1 MSTNRKST
9 ADDEERLRA
18 RLKRRQETRRER
30 QGGNSDN
37 RRLYDHR
44 DRHYDFGTPSNH
56 RGSYGRQGPRDTRW
70 ERDAGPQ
77 REDRFASRRSRSR
90 SASVNSYRGNGDDS
104 RSSRSSRSRSRSR
117 SSRSSSYS
125 SRSSRSRSSS
135 TSGDDSKTAA
145 APLTKDQRTVF
156 VSQLVM
162 RATERDLKKYFKAKS
177 LKIND
182 IIMLRDR
189 RTGRHKGC
197 AYVELREL
205 DDVPKAVLLS
215 HTAPDFQK
223 FPLLIKASEAEKN
236 YVAAA
241 AATLVTAVLAPP
253 TIVNGVAQKTQKVYL
268 GNLDPRVNQEQLY
281 TLFSNFGVLESVQ
294 LQVDTITG
302 QSRGFCFLGYQ
313 DARDANLAIQ
323 TMAGQLLAGRPIKTG
338 WATAGAGVISS
349 TEFPTNA
356 TFKIKEA
363 HKTLALLTGAGL
375 TAEFS
380 VDSLVGT
387 VVDAKVIGNVET
399 PTCIVLVHNMFDKD
413 EETDEGWDEDIRLDF
428 EDECAKFGKIVNVL
442 VMSKEPG
449 GKIYTT
455 FSNTSEAKACASN
468 LAGRWFDKRQLRV
481 EFVEALPKVAHT

>member
-1 MSTNRKST
+1 M
-9 ADDEERLRA
+9 
-18 RLKRRQETRRER
+18 
-30 QGGNSDN
+30 
-37 RRLYDHR
+37 
-44 DRHYDFGTPSNH
+44 P
-56 RGSYGRQGPRDTRW
+56 
-70 ERDAGPQ
+70 
-77 REDRFASRRSRSR
+77 RRSRSL
-90 SASVNSYRGNGDDS
+90 SVSVNSYRGNGGDS
-104 RSSRSSRSRSRSR
+104 RSSRSSRSRSRSQ

-125 SRSSRSRSSS
+125 SRSSRSRSLS
-135 TSGDDSKTAA
+135 TSGDDSEAAA

-197 AYVELREL
+197 AYVELRDL

-236 YVAAA
+236 YVAV
-241 AATLVTAVLAPP
+241 ATPLVTAILAPP
-253 TIVNGVAQKTQKVYL
+253 TIVNGIAQKTQKVYL

-302 QSRGFCFLGYQ
+302 QSRGFCFLGYK

-349 TEFPTNA
+349 TEFPLNA
-356 TFKIKEA
+356 TSKIKEA
-363 HKTLALLTGAGL
+363 HKTLAELTGAGL
-375 TAEFS
+375 MAES
-380 VDSLVGT
+380 AVDSAVET
-387 VVDAKVIGNVET
+387 VVDAKIIGNVET
-399 PTCIVLVHNMFDKD
+399 PTCIILVHNMFDKD

-428 EDECAKFGKIVNVL
+428 EEECAKFGKIVNVL

-455 FSNTSEAKACASN
+455 FSNASEAKVCASN

-481 EFVEALPKVAHT
+481 EFVEALPDTAQK